1 MAAQVLKGISGWEN
15 GFNNG
20 VEVRTFAEQRTLE
33 IEATGNLA
41 TLLKNQPT
49 QGKFYGVDTD
59 FYGHSPEVGKGW
71 GVKTSTVTSDGAGV
85 GTLRLSLVQI
95 ASADTAYDISYEI
108 DLSEVQMS
116 LKKHPSLDAAAIS
129 IIQQWE
135 ATPEA
140 VRVYGSGSSIGFRY
154 YAMDATTAKQGAL
167 TAVDTK
173 SKAYDYLY
181 ALASGIETY
190 NVYLPVITKTSH
202 YLTLSTTKIDVS
214 KLGTFDSPPI
224 TVGSYSSDS
233 KYWFKSADKYARAN
247 DGTATRTEQWT
258 YTNDTTHSWIY
269 EKS

>member
-1 MAAQVLKGISGWEN
+1 MAAQVLNGISGWQN

-33 IEATGNLA
+33 IEATGDLA
-41 TLLKNQPT
+41 TLLKSQPT
-49 QGKFYGVDTD
+49 QGSFISGSA
-59 FYGHSPEVGKGW
+59 YGHSPETGYGW

-129 IIQQWE
+129 VIQQWE

-167 TAVDTK
+167 TAVVADSAAWK
-173 SKAYDYLY
+173 YLY

-202 YLTLSTTKIDVS
+202 YITLSTSKIDVS

>member
-1 MAAQVLKGISGWEN
+1 MAAVIHGMTNWGV

-33 IEATGNLA
+33 IEATGELA
-41 TLLKNQPT
+41 TLLTNQPT
-49 QGKFYGVDTD
+49 QGSFISGSA
-59 FYGHSPEVGKGW
+59 YGHSPETGYGW

-85 GTLRLSLVQI
+85 GTLRLSLVQVTG
-95 ASADTAYDISYEI
+95 ADAAYDISYEI

-116 LKKHPSLDAAAIS
+116 LKKHPSLDATAIS
-129 IIQQWE
+129 VIQQWE

-167 TAVDTK
+167 TAVVADSAAWK
-173 SKAYDYLY
+173 YLY

-202 YLTLSTTKIDVS
+202 YLTLSMSKIDVS

-233 KYWFKSADKYARAN
+233 KYWFKSADKYTRAN

-258 YTNDTTHSWIY
+258 YTNDVTHSWIY